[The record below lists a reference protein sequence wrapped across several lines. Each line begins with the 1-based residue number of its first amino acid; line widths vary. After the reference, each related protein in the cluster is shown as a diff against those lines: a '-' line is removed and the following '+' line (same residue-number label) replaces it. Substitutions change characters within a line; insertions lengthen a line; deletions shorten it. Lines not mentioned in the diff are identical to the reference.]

1 MVGCE
6 SKQLESILG
15 DAWDLGE
22 SQWAV
27 PFVWAS
33 LWSLLQ
39 TVIVGGTGAA
49 LQGGDHAHSQ
59 PQLSPAPYDGAAVL
73 EIEPQQREG

>member
-1 MVGCE
+1 M
-6 SKQLESILG
+6 
-15 DAWDLGE
+15 
-22 SQWAV
+22 

-39 TVIVGGTGAA
+39 TVIVGGTEAA

-59 PQLSPAPYDGAAVL
+59 PQLSPVPCDGAAVL